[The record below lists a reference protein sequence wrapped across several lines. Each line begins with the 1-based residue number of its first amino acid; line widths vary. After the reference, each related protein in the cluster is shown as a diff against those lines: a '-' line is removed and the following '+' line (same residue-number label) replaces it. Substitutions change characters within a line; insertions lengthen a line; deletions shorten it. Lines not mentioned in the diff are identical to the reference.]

1 MTIDS
6 LKPLSTIVGIGS
18 YVPSQVVDN
27 ESLSKKVNTSDEWI
41 RSRTGIKQRRIANE
55 NESTSDL
62 AYNAAKNALEDA
74 GLKANDIDLVIVA
87 TITPDMAFPS
97 TACLI
102 QHRLGIPKVACF
114 DVEAACS
121 GFLYA
126 LDIADGMLC
135 SGRFKC
141 ALIVGA

>member
-1 MTIDS
+1 MR
-6 LKPLSTIVGIGS
+6 GIGS

-27 ESLSKKVNTSDEWI
+27 EALSKKVDTSDEWI
-41 RSRTGIKQRRIANE
+41 RSRTGIKQRRIATDK
-55 NESTSDL
+55 ESTSDL
-62 AYNAAKNALEDA
+62 AFNAAQNALKDA

-114 DVEAACS
+114 D
-121 GFLYA
+121 
-126 LDIADGMLC
+126 I
-135 SGRFKC
+135 
-141 ALIVGA
+141 